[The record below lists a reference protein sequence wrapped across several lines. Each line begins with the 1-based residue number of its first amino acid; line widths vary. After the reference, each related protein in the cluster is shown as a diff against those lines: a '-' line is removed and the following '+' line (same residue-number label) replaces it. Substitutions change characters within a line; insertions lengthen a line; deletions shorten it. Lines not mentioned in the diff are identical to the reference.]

1 MTQIRCEMTF
11 FEIFVQIGI
20 FLIGVPAFLVT
31 FWKNLFI
38 GVNRRFCERTFTGV
52 DDMNDP
58 CHVAKF

>member
-1 MTQIRCEMTF
+1 MTF